1 MSRASLLVALVV
13 GAGCASPLSST
24 RVLARG
30 VLPYGV
36 ATIEDAV
43 VTVELAERFELV
55 VRPIAFGEAAEGKE
69 RRLDLGPPEHDLRAL
84 AVHEGTA
91 FVGSD
96 AGFIRE
102 IDLRSLREVQTFAV
116 GAPLRALAA
125 DAHYLL
131 SADTSGAVCLRR
143 RRDGA
148 LLQCAQAAEP
158 VSRLELQGDT
168 ARLIT
173 ESAAESAIAAWS
185 VPALRPLIAPAAA
198 AARFHDGA
206 VTTRGHQVIW
216 QRGGEQRV
224 LAELATDVRFI
235 TVTSS
240 GSLVVAAWPRL
251 LDDAVLLLIQ

>member
-1 MSRASLLVALVV
+1 MSRASLFAMAVGVAL
-13 GAGCASPLSST
+13 GGCASPLSST

-36 ATIEDAV
+36 ATAGDAV

-55 VRPIAFGEAAEGKE
+55 VRPIGFGEAAEGKE
-69 RRLDLGPPEHDLRAL
+69 RRLDLGPPEQDLRAL
-84 AVHEGTA
+84 AVHERTA

-102 IDLRSLREVQTFAV
+102 IDLTSLQEVQAFAV

-148 LLQCAQAAEP
+148 LLQCAQVAEP
-158 VSRLELQGDT
+158 VGRLELQGGT
-168 ARLIT
+168 ARLI
-173 ESAAESAIAAWS
+173 AEPVIATWS
-185 VPALRPLIAPAAA
+185 VPALRPLTATAAA
-198 AARFHDGA
+198 ATRFHDGA
-206 VTTRGHQVIW
+206 VTARGHQVIW
-216 QRGGEQRV
+216 RRADEQRV

-240 GSLVVAAWPRL
+240 GSLVVAAWPRS